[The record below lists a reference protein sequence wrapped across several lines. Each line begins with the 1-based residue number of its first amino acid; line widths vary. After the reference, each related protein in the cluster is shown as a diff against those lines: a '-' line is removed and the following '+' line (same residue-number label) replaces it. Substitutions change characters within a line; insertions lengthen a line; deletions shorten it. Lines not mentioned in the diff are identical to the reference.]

1 MYAKYRGRGLEIIA
15 LSTEGD
21 LETVESFSKETGMK
35 YPTFLAGEDVI
46 NAYGVKFVPLVIIIG
61 KDGIERYRSVG
72 YKEKEIKGRVE
83 ELLK

>member
-35 YPTFLAGEDVI
+35 YPTFLAGEDLI
-46 NAYGVKFVPLVIIIG
+46 NFYGVSFIPVVIIIA

-72 YKEKEIKGRVE
+72 YREKEIKGRIK
-83 ELLK
+83 ELLE